1 MEKEEK
7 EKKVLRPIKGVE
19 PLLWTIGFVI
29 ATAVGAEHF

>member
-7 EKKVLRPIKGVE
+7 KKVLRPIKGVE

-29 ATAVGAEHF
+29 ATAVVEQHF